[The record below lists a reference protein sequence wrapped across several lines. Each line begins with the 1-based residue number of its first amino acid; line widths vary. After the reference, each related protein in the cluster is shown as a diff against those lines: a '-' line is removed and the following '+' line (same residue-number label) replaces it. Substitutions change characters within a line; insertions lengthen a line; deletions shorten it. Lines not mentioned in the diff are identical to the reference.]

1 MSALMVL
8 LCVLLPPQL
17 VDRTKEAAPSLSA
30 QAELSDETRADI
42 HMARKM
48 YREAIETY
56 EKALVAQPRDYRVYN
71 KLGIAYHH
79 LTKLSEAKRHY
90 QRAIKL
96 NKRFFHA
103 HNNLGTVYY
112 AERRHKKAAK
122 TYRKAL
128 KISPGSASIHS
139 NLGTAYFRRGKYKKA
154 SEEFLTALQLDPMVF
169 DARGTF
175 GTLLQ
180 ERSVQDRAKYYYY
193 MAKAYAG
200 AGIYD
205 KALLSL
211 RRAIEDGYRKRKKIL
226 EEPLFEPLLDNPE
239 FQAILGLVQQSAEL
253 RP

>member
-17 VDRTKEAAPSLSA
+17 VDRTKEAAALPPA
-30 QAELSDETRADI
+30 QTEISDETRADI
-42 HMARKM
+42 YMARKM

-56 EKALVAQPRDYRVYN
+56 GTFLAAYPGDYRVHN

-79 LTKLSEAKRHY
+79 LSKLVDAKRQY
-90 QRAIKL
+90 QRAFQL
-96 NKRFFHA
+96 NKRFFRA
-103 HNNLGTVYY
+103 QNNLGTVYY
-112 AERRHKKAAK
+112 AQRRYKKATK

-128 KISPGSASIHS
+128 KIYPDSASIHS

-154 SEEFLTALQLDPMVF
+154 SAEFLTALRLDRMVF
-169 DARGTF
+169 ESRGTF

-205 KALLSL
+205 KALLNL
-211 RRAIEDGYRKRKKIL
+211 RRAIEDGYKKRKQIP
-226 EEPLFEPLLDNPE
+226 EEPVFEPLLDNPE
-239 FQAILGLVQQSAEL
+239 FQALIGLGQQTAEL
-253 RP
+253 RR

>member
-1 MSALMVL
+1 MSTLMVL

-17 VDRTKEAAPSLSA
+17 VDRTKQAKSPPSARS
-30 QAELSDETRADI
+30 ELSEETRADI
-42 HMARKM
+42 YMARKM

-56 EKALVAQPRDYRVYN
+56 ETALTAQPGAYRVHN

-79 LTKLSEAKRHY
+79 LTKLPEAKRHY
-90 QRAIKL
+90 QRALRL
-96 NKRFFHA
+96 NKGFFQA
-103 HNNLGTVYY
+103 QNNLGTAYY
-112 AERRHKKAAK
+112 AERRYRKATK

-128 KISPGSASIHS
+128 KIHPDSASIHS

-154 SEEFLTALQLDPMVF
+154 SQEFLTALRLDPMVF
-169 DARGTF
+169 ETRGTF

-180 ERSVQDRAKYYYY
+180 ERSVQDRGRYYYY

-205 KALLSL
+205 KALLNL
-211 RRAIEDGYRKRKKIL
+211 RRAIEDGYRKHKRIA
-226 EEPLFEPLLDNPE
+226 EEPVFEPLLDNPT
-239 FQAILGLVQQSAEL
+239 FQALIGLGPQRAEL